1 MAKMGKVSKQTN
13 EKRNTMRKKTQTKQE
28 KDKSQASSSSSAAQA
43 GSKRDNVE

>member
-1 MAKMGKVSKQTN
+1 MAKMGKVSQQTK

-28 KDKSQASSSSSAAQA
+28 KDKSQAAAAAAQA